1 MLLTVGAKAEVG
13 ESAAY
18 DIKNAAASFILGDY
32 FAAFRKPEINS
43 DEAHT
48 GTSLAKRITA
58 RTNQI
63 AGFADIIAVNSTFLV
78 NS

>member
-43 DEAHT
+43 DESPYRHFF
-48 GTSLAKRITA
+48 GKKNYRSDQSDR
-58 RTNQI
+58 QI
-63 AGFADIIAVNSTFLV
+63 CGYYSR
-78 NS
+78 

>member
-32 FAAFRKPEINS
+32 FGIILQPFE
-43 DEAHT
+43 
-48 GTSLAKRITA
+48 SLK
-58 RTNQI
+58 
-63 AGFADIIAVNSTFLV
+63 
-78 NS
+78 